1 MMNYGNYAPYYR
13 SSYFNQNLPDVQ
25 YPSQNTSDLLWVLNE
40 SEAASYP
47 VAMNNTVV
55 LWDKSLPIIYVKSV
69 DGRGVPSM
77 RVLEFKERT
86 SQSQQ
91 EHKCQCGDK
100 YASKEQ
106 YDELRASYEALNSK
120 YQSLIEKIDSMK
132 GN

>member
-1 MMNYGNYAPYYR
+1 MMSYGNYAPYYR

-55 LWDKSLPIIYVKSV
+55 LWDKNLPVIYVKSV

-77 RVLEFKERT
+77 RTLEFKERT
-86 SQSQQ
+86 APQ

-106 YDELRASYEALNSK
+106 YDELRASYEALNGK